1 MHQLLGV
8 VFGVPSKKSVKELVG
23 GHHDIGS
30 LFRLSVQYCMQNWK
44 ICNVESCSADL
55 GIGNIFLRGAGKTI
69 VSYLVV
75 LFESIFQLHN
85 LHRISNGNMISSEAS
100 VGVEPH
106 ETTLFLFPKPLF
118 QKTFCANTSSSLV
131 TL

>member
-1 MHQLLGV
+1 LHQLLGV

-23 GHHDIGS
+23 GHNDIGS
-30 LFRLSVQYCMQNWK
+30 LFCKSVQYCMQNWK

-85 LHRISNGNMISSEAS
+85 LHRISNGNMISSETS
-100 VGVEPH
+100 VGIEPH
-106 ETTLFLFPKPLF
+106 GNNTFPIS
-118 QKTFCANTSSSLV
+118 KTIIPKNL
-131 TL
+131 LG